1 MITWMQR
8 HKKWLITTI
17 WISTIAF
24 VGAGF
29 VGWGSYDF
37 GKKGGDVAKVGDTIV
52 KVKDLQ
58 NQYNNLYSQ
67 YKQMFGE
74 KFNNEMA
81 KNLNL
86 EEAALSNAISNAMLV
101 NYANELGLAVTDNEV
116 ATELVKIKS
125 FLKDGKFNKEIY
137 IQVLAQNRKTPI
149 EFEDSIKQDL
159 LIQKVKTLLNK
170 FTTTSSQELKDI
182 QSILFSQDK
191 LSINIIDADKLDLS
205 IKEADLKTYWE
216 KNKSNYLSEVS
227 YIIETTNI
235 KVENDTKKSKTQALK
250 KYLKLKKG
258 ELQFDNKKTITES
271 NLPFSQENLTKFKEA
286 EIGKAIKPMLEN
298 KEYIIA
304 KILQK
309 VDPKPLSFVD
319 AKELVTVDYKN
330 NQKTILLDQTAQ
342 NSLNNFKGKDIGY
355 VSRESINNVTG
366 LSDQEAMD
374 FLNQLFLTTSE
385 KGIIK
390 LKNKSVVY
398 KINASKLAKY
408 DTKKDSVVKST
419 MSNIKYQAAMN
430 NFITN
435 IKTKYEIT
443 KY

>member
-1 MITWMQR
+1 MQR

>member
-1 MITWMQR
+1 MI
-8 HKKWLITTI
+8 
-17 WISTIAF
+17 
-24 VGAGF
+24 
-29 VGWGSYDF
+29 
-37 GKKGGDVAKVGDTIV
+37 
-52 KVKDLQ
+52 
-58 NQYNNLYSQ
+58 
-67 YKQMFGE
+67 
-74 KFNNEMA
+74 
-81 KNLNL
+81 
-86 EEAALSNAISNAMLV
+86 
-101 NYANELGLAVTDNEV
+101 
-116 ATELVKIKS
+116 
-125 FLKDGKFNKEIY
+125 LK
-137 IQVLAQNRKTPI
+137 
-149 EFEDSIKQDL
+149 
-159 LIQKVKTLLNK
+159 KVKTLLNK

>member
-137 IQVLAQNRKTPI
+137 IQVLAQNGKTPI

>member
-419 MSNIKYQAAMN
+419 MSNIKYQAAIN